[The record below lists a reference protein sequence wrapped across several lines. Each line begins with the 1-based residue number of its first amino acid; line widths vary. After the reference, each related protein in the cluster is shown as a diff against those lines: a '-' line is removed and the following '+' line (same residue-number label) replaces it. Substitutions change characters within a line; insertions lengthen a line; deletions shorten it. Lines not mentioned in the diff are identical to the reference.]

1 MGDLGG
7 LCNKGEIESC
17 TYPPPEHM
25 FSFESDNC
33 TEETMVWGLAIVALQ
48 LFKVDI
54 SDFYWDR
61 VEGLEWRGNYI
72 SFIEN
77 NVPKILSSIGLDKII
92 IKEIKDKN
100 YTLYNLI
107 ESMLEPDPK
116 KRIKLNKII
125 EVLN

>member
-1 MGDLGG
+1 
-7 LCNKGEIESC
+7 
-17 TYPPPEHM
+17 
-25 FSFESDNC
+25 
-33 TEETMVWGLAIVALQ
+33 MVVLQ

-92 IKEIKDKN
+92 IKESKDQIGIS
-100 YTLYNLI
+100 LYNLI
-107 ESMLEPDPK
+107 ESMLEPDQK